1 MRRCSCED
9 STPCRLSQQ
18 KGWSV
23 AFWPNRWS
31 TFTQH
36 EMIEAFGWPASSR
49 SLTSKKSNTQT
60 ISWWFCVT
68 LVLEGIDI
76 PQGAASWGL
85 RRCVHQA
92 ASKPRLHFHISCPA
106 GGNLRQDSENLG
118 IYTSFVGFFDS
129 SPFTAMKTVPVFGQK
144 LRSQKIAAWVRHLKA
159 ARLSSATWFGNI

>member
-1 MRRCSCED
+1 MGPGRWATCVRTARCMRRCSCED
-9 STPCRLSQQ
+9 PTPCRSSQQ

-23 AFWPNRWS
+23 AFWPNRWC

-36 EMIEAFGWPASSR
+36 EMIEAFGRPAS
-49 SLTSKKSNTQT
+49 
-60 ISWWFCVT
+60 FCVT
-68 LVLEGIDI
+68 LVLEALTFT
-76 PQGAASWGL
+76 GAASWGL

-118 IYTSFVGFFDS
+118 IYTSFVGFFHS

-159 ARLSSATWFGNI
+159 ARLSSATWFGNS